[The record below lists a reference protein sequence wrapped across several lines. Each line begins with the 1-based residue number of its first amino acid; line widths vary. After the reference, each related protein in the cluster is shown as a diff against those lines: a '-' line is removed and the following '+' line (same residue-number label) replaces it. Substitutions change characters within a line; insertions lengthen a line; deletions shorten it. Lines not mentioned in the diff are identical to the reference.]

1 MKRKVMLPVFI
12 VLLSCVVLAE
22 DKPFDVSLYGLA
34 MLHTADLFSTHR
46 FMTMGYTEVNPIFK
60 NSSIGTMAAAKILG
74 GILHVY
80 LLKWIYKKNK
90 TVGWVV
96 SIATNMALGYIVYH
110 NLSLGK

>member
-1 MKRKVMLPVFI
+1 MLTAFM

-22 DKPFDVSLYGLA
+22 DKPFDVSLYSMA

-46 FMTMGYTEVNPIFK
+46 FMRMGHTEVNPIFRD
-60 NSSIGTMAAAKILG
+60 SSIGTMAATKILG
-74 GILHVY
+74 GIIHVY

-110 NLSLGK
+110 NLNLGK